1 MGSDLIRVLEELK
14 TTLRKSLDLQQQTLE
29 LLKEMKDKK

>member
-1 MGSDLIRVLEELK
+1 MGYELIKILEELK
-14 TTLRKSLDLQQQTLE
+14 TTLGKTFDLQQQTLE